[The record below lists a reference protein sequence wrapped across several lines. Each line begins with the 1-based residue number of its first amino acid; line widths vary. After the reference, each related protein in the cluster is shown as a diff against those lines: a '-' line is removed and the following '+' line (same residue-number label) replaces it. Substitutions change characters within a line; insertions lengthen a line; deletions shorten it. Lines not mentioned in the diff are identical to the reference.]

1 MISDNE
7 ITALLG
13 RGGYD
18 PDRLLSRRDTSLLLH
33 RLGVSLSERT
43 IAKNVA
49 LRRDAPPYRISPEG
63 LSVAPETS
71 SGGRSTGRFARP
83 HPTQQRKVKR
93 PQRDGLRVRS
103 RIV

>member
-33 RLGVSLSERT
+33 RLWVSLSERT

-49 LRRDAPPYRISPEG
+49 LRRDAPPYRIIAGRALSSPRDVVRWALNRPLRASASDPTKEG
-63 LSVAPETS
+63 ETP
-71 SGGRSTGRFARP
+71 AA
-83 HPTQQRKVKR
+83 
-93 PQRDGLRVRS
+93 
-103 RIV
+103 